1 MGSRPAWPH
10 RVSSNSVTVREP
22 LCQTNK
28 KQTDNKTTT
37 IVTKREKKREEKREE
52 GKKPRGSGA
61 LQRGSSCPQF
71 VVIGFREN
79 LTRHGHTEEVLPV

>member
-37 IVTKREKKREEKREE
+37 TVTKRKKKKGGEKRGRKET
-52 GKKPRGSGA
+52 PWFWSPAARQ
-61 LQRGSSCPQF
+61 L
-71 VVIGFREN
+71 
-79 LTRHGHTEEVLPV
+79 LPSVCSDRF